1 MKNNKNNA
9 SFTDAEIIK
18 AFILCDDSGSCHSDC
33 PLARLNNRGVLI
45 CRTVLKKSML
55 DIYSRQ
61 KAEIERKVD
70 EQKYN
75 KAILVLQAIAQH
87 RGSHGRGSNEYFDEW
102 TQARAFKSCREAAL
116 RCLKSLGEPV
126 TMTNKRNGR

>member
-1 MKNNKNNA
+1 MEDNKKNLAITDEDIRKAVDCCITKECDECPFNIMMCDGQYALIWAQDLIKRQ
-9 SFTDAEIIK
+9 DAE
-18 AFILCDDSGSCHSDC
+18 L
-33 PLARLNNRGVLI
+33 
-45 CRTVLKKSML
+45 
-55 DIYSRQ
+55 
-61 KAEIERKVD
+61 ERKVD
-70 EQKYN
+70 EQKKYH

-102 TQARAFKSCREAAL
+102 TQAAAFKSCREAAL

>member
-1 MKNNKNNA
+1 M
-9 SFTDAEIIK
+9 TDAEIIK
-18 AFILCDDSGSCHSDC
+18 GVKCCINTINTTCTKC
-33 PLARLNNRGVLI
+33 PYIKDKGCASHLAEDFENLI
-45 CRTVLKKSML
+45 N
-55 DIYSRQ
+55 RQ

-87 RGSHGRGSNEYFDEW
+87 RGSNGRGSNEYFDEW

-116 RCLKSLGEPV
+116 RCLKYLGEPV
-126 TMTNKRNGR
+126 TMTNKRNGG